1 MSITVSQ
8 RRYSRLLNLLAD
20 MGVSQTEASKVSVL
34 CCDWLSRCLRKPNTL
49 CNELDYLADV
59 SGRLRPYRPHTHT
72 HTHAHTHTR
81 RQVAHTHTQKC
92 TSLNCMSILW
102 LKILISLTM

>member
-1 MSITVSQ
+1 MSITASQ
-8 RRYSRLLNLLAD
+8 RRYSRLLKLLDD

-59 SGRLRPYRPHTHT
+59 SGRLRPYRPHTYT
-72 HTHAHTHTR
+72 HTHTR
-81 RQVAHTHTQKC
+81 RQVAHTHTQR
-92 TSLNCMSILW
+92 SLNCMSILW